1 MKSEKKARTQ
11 TPARLLETAGELFA
25 RHGYRAVTVREI
37 CRRARVNIAAI
48 HYHFGDK
55 FGLYS
60 AAVRNLVSRES
71 STPPPQ
77 GGAADGSTPEEQLYA
92 FVRSLLFRTL
102 REGNTPW
109 SGKILL
115 RELLEPSPAFP
126 ELFQQAILPLLEQ
139 ARFLLGQL
147 APPNLPEETLRLCAL
162 GLLGQCLFY
171 QHAPEHLLD
180 PASGKSKSSRMEA
193 VADHMTRFF
202 VHAVKGFAKEE
213 FL

>member
-1 MKSEKKARTQ
+1 MESGKQVRTQ

-25 RHGYRAVTVREI
+25 RYGYRAVTVREI

-60 AAVRNLVSRES
+60 AALRNVLAREP
-71 STPPPQ
+71 STPPPH
-77 GGAADGSTPEEQLYA
+77 GGPADGATPEERLYV
-92 FVRSLLFRTL
+92 FVRSFLFRIL
-102 REGNTPW
+102 REEVSPW
-109 SGKILL
+109 SGKLLL

-126 ELFQQAILPLLEQ
+126 ELFQQALLPLLEHV
-139 ARFLLGQL
+139 RSLLGQL

-162 GLLGQCLFY
+162 SLLGQCLFY
-171 QHAPEHLLD
+171 QHAPGHLLD
-180 PASGKSKSSRMEA
+180 LAPGKSPSSRMEA
-193 VADHMTRFF
+193 VADHITRFC